1 MVEPMAT
8 PATASRAVAQ
18 EVFKVTPR
26 ARHLLV
32 EVFKDPTRGMATLG
46 SMEAG
51 VYEEGTRSMVMVLG
65 ASSGQWITGR
75 GMEAIPGSFL
85 SHLGLHLLRWVD
97 CNNSFM
103 GVVWQVHHRASSR
116 RVNVLL

>member
-51 VYEEGTRSMVMVLG
+51 V
-65 ASSGQWITGR
+65 
-75 GMEAIPGSFL
+75 
-85 SHLGLHLLRWVD
+85 
-97 CNNSFM
+97 
-103 GVVWQVHHRASSR
+103 
-116 RVNVLL
+116 